1 MLSHASSQ
9 ELEDYVNGRLSG
21 DDSAMVQTH
30 LEACMD
36 CQLRLADV
44 AIDLQWKGEE
54 KRSEPR
60 IPVNFPGR
68 LKLLDPVTSVG
79 PPHDVVVV
87 EVSRS
92 GLKVR
97 TPRFLIP
104 RTLVQV
110 RFNSKTVLAEVR
122 YCEKIDPGYE
132 AGFAIKKDFSR
143 I

>member
-9 ELEDYVNGRLSG
+9 ELEDYVNGRLSAEA
-21 DDSAMVQTH
+21 SALVQTH

-44 AIDLQWKGEE
+44 AIDLQWKGED
-54 KRSEPR
+54 KRVEPR

-68 LKLLDPVTSVG
+68 LKLLDPLTSIG
-79 PPHDVVVV
+79 PPHDVVVL
-87 EVSRS
+87 ELSRS

-97 TPRFLIP
+97 TLRFLIP
-104 RTLVQV
+104 RTLVQL
-110 RFNSKTVLAEVR
+110 RFNNKTVLAEVR
-122 YCEKIDPGYE
+122 YCEKKESSYE
-132 AGFAIKKDFSR
+132 AGFEIKKDFPG